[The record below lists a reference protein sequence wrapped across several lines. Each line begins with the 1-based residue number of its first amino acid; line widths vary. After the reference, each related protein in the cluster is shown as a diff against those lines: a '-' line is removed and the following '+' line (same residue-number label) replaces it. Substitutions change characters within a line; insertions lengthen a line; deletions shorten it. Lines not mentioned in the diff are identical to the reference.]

1 MNYIELHRNSDHTDP
16 RVQARRSALNL
27 QLSLT
32 KAITSIRSLGKTYL
46 RAIVVRQPTVRHV
59 LIYSLSDI
67 LAEEMVVKFVLK

>member
-16 RVQARRSALNL
+16 RVQARLSALNL

-32 KAITSIRSLGKTYL
+32 KAITSSSLGKTYL

-67 LAEEMVVKFVLK
+67 LVEEMVVKSVLK